1 MRGYSNL
8 TKEEIKWQTFS
19 NFFAL
24 MNVFISV
31 VYVTTSGLIPY
42 KKKEQVI
49 IGEQRKQN
57 FKTRFLKTIFISFLD
72 VVHTLS
78 LIC

>member
-1 MRGYSNL
+1 
-8 TKEEIKWQTFS
+8 
-19 NFFAL
+19 

>member
-1 MRGYSNL
+1 MLPCVAILISQ
-8 TKEEIKWQTFS
+8 KKEIKWQTFS

-42 KKKEQVI
+42 EKRTGNHRSAKKAKHHKLETRFEKKKH
-49 IGEQRKQN
+49 
-57 FKTRFLKTIFISFLD
+57 FHLISR
-72 VVHTLS
+72 
-78 LIC
+78 

>member
-42 KKKEQVI
+42 KKKN
-49 IGEQRKQN
+49 R
-57 FKTRFLKTIFISFLD
+57 
-72 VVHTLS
+72 
-78 LIC
+78 